1 MENTS
6 YRRIKRGE
14 IYFYDFGQNGGSIQS
29 GRRPVLVL
37 QADNFNAKAPTI
49 LVAAITTVI
58 KKQYLPSHIILGEN
72 YGLSKPSM
80 VLLEQISTVNKSQL
94 TDYVGF
100 VEDEHIWRKI
110 NIALKKTFG
119 LWLYNRERTGDIR
132 CLCPCCLQAY
142 KDDPNY
148 IVKRLDPLAGAKDK
162 CDKCESMGWDYIV
175 YDKRTA
181 LGEKGDSDD
190 NK

>member
-14 IYFYDFGQNGGSIQS
+14 IYFYDFGQNEGSIQS

-58 KKQYLPSHIILGEN
+58 KKQYLPSHIILGES

-132 CLCPCCLQAY
+132 CLCPRCLQAY

-148 IVKRLDPLAGAKDK
+148 IVKRLDPLAGTKDK

-181 LGEKGDSDD
+181 LGEKGCG
-190 NK
+190 NE

>member
-14 IYFYDFGQNGGSIQS
+14 IYFYDFGQNEGSIQS
-29 GRRPVLVL
+29 GRRPVLVI

-132 CLCPCCLQAY
+132 CLCPHCLQAY

-148 IVKRLDPLAGAKDK
+148 IVRRLDPLAGAKDK
-162 CDKCESMGWDYIV
+162 CDKCDSMGWDYIV

-181 LGEKGDSDD
+181 LGEKGCG
-190 NK
+190 NE